1 MGRSK
6 GRGHSKGATEAKKR
20 GRDSPTNKSNPTNL
34 YPKMSLEKGAFLRR
48 FVFFFSYMDH
58 CSFFSPMCSPRGGLW
73 KTVLRGET
81 GTTQFPFSDVT
92 DHKLSSNLF
101 YDRLLPHVG
110 GPVSKGKGSAS
121 VRKDI
126 NRRRYRGK
134 RPPSDQTLLTQIPP
148 TSYSI
153 FP

>member
-1 MGRSK
+1 MLSYVG
-6 GRGHSKGATEAKKR
+6 
-20 GRDSPTNKSNPTNL
+20 L
-34 YPKMSLEKGAFLRR
+34 
-48 FVFFFSYMDH
+48 VFFSYMDH
-58 CSFFSPMCSPRGGLW
+58 CSFFSPMCSPRGRLW

-121 VRKDI
+121 VRKHI

-148 TSYSI
+148 TSYISPKKQMEPF
-153 FP
+153 FPLFCLKKCEETCFLFFTLCRPFLPAD